1 MEENKNHQNTDPT
14 AKYREVDPT
23 DDATTNLK
31 DDGSTDPRAIEE
43 EHLNQQK
50 RPDAHIGATPGQIDE
65 RMADA
70 AAQIRE
76 DHVDER
82 EAEFREADRRTPD
95 GYREP

>member
-1 MEENKNHQNTDPT
+1 MEENKDHKNVDPT
-14 AKYREVDPT
+14 AKYRAVDPT
-23 DDATTNLK
+23 DDDTTNLK
-31 DDGSTDPRAIEE
+31 DDGSTDPRSIEE

-50 RPDAHIGATPGQIDE
+50 RPDAHVGATPGQIDE

-76 DHVDER
+76 DHADER
-82 EAEFREADRRTPD
+82 EAEFREADRPAPD